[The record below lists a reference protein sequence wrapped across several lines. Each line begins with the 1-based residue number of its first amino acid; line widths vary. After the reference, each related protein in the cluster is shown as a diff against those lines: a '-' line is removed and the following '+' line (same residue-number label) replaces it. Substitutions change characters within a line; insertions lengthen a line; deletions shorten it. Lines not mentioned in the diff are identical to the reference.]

1 MVRKNKNFNIIVA
14 GVGGQGLI
22 SLAKIIAESAFSS
35 GYDIKTSE
43 LHGLSQ
49 RGGSVKI
56 NIRFGQKI
64 YSPLVLKGKADL
76 IIVLESQETLSNIY
90 FSSAKTNFLINNE
103 QTPTLGK
110 TISEKKLVKEMK
122 IFSNNFELVSAGET
136 CQKELKTSAPTGI
149 FLLSLALQK
158 KLLPL
163 SEKSIL
169 KAIKK
174 ILPKKYWEVNLKA
187 FELSKK

>member
-110 TISEKKLVKEMK
+110 TISEK
-122 IFSNNFELVSAGET
+122 N
-136 CQKELKTSAPTGI
+136 
-149 FLLSLALQK
+149 
-158 KLLPL
+158 
-163 SEKSIL
+163 
-169 KAIKK
+169 
-174 ILPKKYWEVNLKA
+174 
-187 FELSKK
+187 